1 MNYSQITSVHNTR
14 MKLIQHLRE
23 KKGRLREQLFVVDAL
38 RDLIRAVQLGY
49 QVEFTLVSPELAKSD
64 IYTAL
69 QQIDAKLIF
78 EVPADLLRKA
88 GYRENPEGV
97 VAVFHAR
104 EKLTAA
110 HLPTGLQRILILDSL
125 EKPGNV
131 GALLRSADASGF
143 EAVILSDSALDLFNP
158 NIIRAST
165 GAVFLRNIFEISREE
180 TIAYCA
186 RQRIRVLG
194 ADPHAPVNLYDLDL
208 TASAIAV
215 VLGKEDVGLDPVWN
229 EHTDY
234 MVRIPMLGQ
243 MVDSLNVSV
252 SGALLMYEV
261 LRQQRFLRA

>member
-1 MNYSQITSVHNTR
+1 MNYSQITSAHNTR

-23 KKGRLREQLFVVDAL
+23 KKGRVREQLFVVDAL
-38 RDLIRAVQLGY
+38 RDLMRALQHGY
-49 QVEFTLVSPELAKSD
+49 QVEFAMVSPELAKSD
-64 IYTAL
+64 IYTVL

-110 HLPTGLQRILILDSL
+110 HLPIGPQRILILDGL

-143 EAVILSDSALDLFNP
+143 EAVILSNSALDLFNP

-165 GAVFLRNIFEISREE
+165 GAVFLHNIFEISRED
-180 TIAYCA
+180 TISYCTG
-186 RQRIRVLG
+186 QRIRVLG
-194 ADPHAPVNLYDLDL
+194 ADPNAPVNLYDLDL
-208 TASAIAV
+208 TASAVAV
-215 VLGKEDVGLDPVWN
+215 VLGKEDIGLDSAWH
-229 EHTDY
+229 EQADY
-234 MVRIPMLGQ
+234 LVRIPMLGE

-261 LRQQRFLRA
+261 LRQQRFL